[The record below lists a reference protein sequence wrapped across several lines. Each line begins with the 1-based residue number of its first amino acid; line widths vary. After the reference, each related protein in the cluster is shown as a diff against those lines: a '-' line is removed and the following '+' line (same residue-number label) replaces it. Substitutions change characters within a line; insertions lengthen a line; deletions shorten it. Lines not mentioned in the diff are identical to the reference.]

1 MARAIGKLSALKVTR
16 TNAPGMYSDGG
27 GLYLRVTKERNKS
40 WVFRF
45 MLAGKARWMGIGPL
59 HIVSLADA
67 RSRAAECR
75 TLHHN
80 NIDPIEARRAERQR
94 TSLDAARTVTF
105 AQCAATYIASHRAG
119 WRNAKHAAQWEATLK
134 TYAEPVIES
143 WTRKFEQVDKW
154 SFCLRAAMMAAN
166 RRDYEQK
173 TAPEPH
179 TGFQGQG
186 GACRHQG

>member
-1 MARAIGKLSALKVTR
+1 MARALGKLTALKVKR
-16 TNAPGMYSDGG
+16 AGAPGLYGDGG

-45 MLAGKARWMGIGPL
+45 MLGGKARWMGIGPL

-80 NIDPIEARRAERQR
+80 RIDPIDARRAERQR

-105 AQCAATYIASHRAG
+105 AQCAATYIASHRTG

-134 TYAEPVIES
+134 TYAEPVIRGPS
-143 WTRKFEQVDKW
+143 RSGGRHNAGVKGAGADLGHKTRDRKQVAGTD
-154 SFCLRAAMMAAN
+154 
-166 RRDYEQK
+166 
-173 TAPEPH
+173 
-179 TGFQGQG
+179 
-186 GACRHQG
+186 